1 MNRKDLSMTDHQP
14 GAFPIDSVPGEVP
27 ETLTGRMLA
36 RVNLARLAVDRRA
49 NATRSRLTGPRRA
62 RPASPHAPRLEEVRE
77 SRALKRVFHDLGV
90 TYRCYRSQTGGRVA
104 PGLRDAAYDFRKAP
118 SLTSLVAV
126 AAFLDERDLLS

>member
-1 MNRKDLSMTDHQP
+1 MTEHHS
-14 GAFPIDSVPGEVP
+14 GAVPIDSAPGEFA

-36 RVNLARLAVDRRA
+36 RVNVARLAVDRRA
-49 NATRSRLTGPRRA
+49 KASRSRLTRPGRA

-90 TYRCYRSQTGGRVA
+90 TYRRYRSQIGGPVA
-104 PGLRDAAYDFRKAP
+104 PGLRDAAYNFRRAP
-118 SLTSLVAV
+118 NLTSLVAV